1 MNFNLVLAIALLI
14 SSCSRS
20 GEQTT
25 ATPVVNTPIVVP
37 PITDTVY
44 VGDGNSNLTIT
55 GNYKSGTLIIVRP
68 GIYNMGSGITLDQ
81 LNNVTV
87 QLTGVVLDGLSQT
100 KGGFYNVLTLNK
112 LNNVMVVG
120 GTTQNNG
127 YRMMYISGQS
137 KNVIFTDHT
146 FRNNYEGIFF
156 SAGMKWDGTDATLGL
171 QNFAIRNCSFINC
184 GSSFIGTVMDQNTS
198 TVFDLVKNFEIS
210 GCKWKGGNPGTA
222 MYFPA
227 VDSAVL
233 FNNSIDSVNMNLTN
247 DNRIFLFVGT
257 AEFHNNTANIY
268 QGHVAGLWSVSF
280 GTKPKTSHFY
290 KNTCNGSLKYSAF
303 EFQEFAI
310 YKIPGKTTYGDLEV
324 VSNTCT
330 NLNTEKHTGFDA
342 NFIDNYEYNIMGGK
356 VTVKD
361 NVGRNF
367 FAPPA
372 PGVFWN
378 LAKPSVVSGNI
389 YQQ

>member
-1 MNFNLVLAIALLI
+1 MNFNLILAITLLI
-14 SSCSRS
+14 SACSRS
-20 GEQTT
+20 GEP
-25 ATPVVNTPIVVP
+25 AASSPVVNTPIVAP

-44 VGDGNSNLTIT
+44 VGDGNSNLTIS
-55 GNYKSGTLIIVRP
+55 GNYKPGTLIIVRP
-68 GIYNMGSGITLDQ
+68 GIYNKGGGITLEQ

-87 QLTGVVLDGLSQT
+87 QLTGVILDGLSQT
-100 KGGFYNVLTLNK
+100 KDGFYNVLSLNK
-112 LNNVMVVG
+112 LNNVLVVG

-127 YRMMYISGQS
+127 YRMMYISGQC
-137 KNVIFTDHT
+137 KNVIFSSHN
-146 FRNNYEGIFF
+146 FINNNEGVFF
-156 SAGMKWDGTDATLGL
+156 NAGIKWDGTDATVGL
-171 QNFAIRNCSFINC
+171 QNFAIRNCNFINC
-184 GSSFIGTVMDQNTS
+184 GNSIIGTSMDQATS

-227 VDSAVL
+227 VDSAMV
-233 FNNSIDSVNMNLTN
+233 FNNTIDSVNMNLTN
-247 DNRIFLFVGT
+247 DNRIFLFIGT
-257 AEFHNNTANIY
+257 AEFYNNTANIY

-324 VSNTCT
+324 VGNTCT
-330 NLNTEKHTGFDA
+330 NLNTQNHTGFDA
-342 NFIDNYEYNIMGGK
+342 NFIDNYEYGIMGGK
-356 VTVKD
+356 VSVKD
-361 NVGRNF
+361 NIGRNF
-367 FAPPA
+367 YAPPA